1 MVLLK
6 GKTAVITGS
15 TKGIGRGIAL
25 ELAREGVRVLLNH
38 RSGIRDSQDVEKVQ
52 ETLKLIRKVS
62 GVQPVICEADMT
74 NEDDVKRL
82 ALVAMETFGRI
93 DIWVNNVGFHIVTP
107 ALEQSMAEWERL
119 FRINTTSVFLG
130 CCEAARIMRSAGGG
144 SIINISSKMGMAG
157 SPENACYCS
166 AKAAVI
172 MMTRCLAAE
181 WAPYGIR
188 VNTIAPGVTIT
199 DPTFVVVDGKP
210 ALEAALHYRTPLNR
224 FAQPEEIGKVAV
236 FLASELSAYI
246 TGALIACDGGWTANG
261 DFAGIPPAKIK
272 EWERE
277 FPRIIKK

>member
-38 RSGIRDSQDVEKVQ
+38 RGSCNPQDIENEQ
-52 ETLKLIRKVS
+52 ETLKLIQEVS
-62 GVQPVICEADMT
+62 GVQPIICEADMT
-74 NEDDVKRL
+74 NEEDARRL
-82 ALVAMETFGRI
+82 ALVAMEAFGRI

-107 ALEQSMAEWERL
+107 AMEQSMAEWERL
-119 FRINTTSVFLG
+119 FRVNTTSVFLG
-130 CCEAARIMRSAGGG
+130 CREAARIMRSSGSG
-144 SIINISSKMGMAG
+144 SIINISSKMGMVG

-199 DPTFVVVDGKP
+199 DPTLVVVDGKP

-236 FLASELSAYI
+236 FLASELSTYV

-261 DFAGIPPAKIK
+261 DFAGIPPEKIK